1 MTELEQLIKQ
11 RDEISAKIRDLRYQM
26 IGVNGARLEKNANAS
41 YGLVWRV
48 CVLNDEK
55 KGMQWRTVV
64 NGRTR
69 EDVIAK
75 LGNVIDDLKNLYV
88 KVQEESKDD

>member
-69 EDVIAK
+69 EDVVSK

-88 KVQEESKDD
+88 KVQGESNDD